1 MLTAVGL
8 AVSVGIGR
16 SGNDQGKQKPGAAEK
31 DCKGKK
37 KTSKVET
44 WRWTKCSSKRGSQMD
59 SACKRED
66 TEFLHWHI
74 LRSATGILFSQQVAN

>member
-37 KTSKVET
+37 NIRSGNLEMDKV
-44 WRWTKCSSKRGSQMD
+44 Q
-59 SACKRED
+59 
-66 TEFLHWHI
+66 
-74 LRSATGILFSQQVAN
+74 

>member
-31 DCKGKK
+31 D
-37 KTSKVET
+37 
-44 WRWTKCSSKRGSQMD
+44 
-59 SACKRED
+59 
-66 TEFLHWHI
+66 
-74 LRSATGILFSQQVAN
+74 